1 MAKRGRPKG
10 SLNKKTLEKLEQSSN
25 GIKEEDIGVDAN
37 GSPVVQPLGK
47 AGIGKAMRESL
58 GKTQEKV
65 LKGPDMEEAHDIIDE
80 VIKTESKPTKKT
92 RTVKDLPRN
101 PSIVEILG
109 LVQETKGKQAKVD
122 ILKQFVDRTDVKYA
136 LKAAFDERVQF
147 TLPDGLPDGFVVGD
161 PDTPE
166 GAMDM
171 APERFIRVFKRMQY
185 WVKGGNANNT
195 SKTSKQEEIFL
206 NTLRSLEKSEAEF
219 LLAIKDKKMPFKSV
233 TKEICELAGFDL
245 TPK

>member
-10 SLNKKTLEKLEQSSN
+10 SLNKKTLEKQVQEIEQNVALETADAVLTKQASPPSA
-25 GIKEEDIGVDAN
+25 VDDAADVM
-37 GSPVVQPLGK
+37 SKYEKPLG
-47 AGIGKAMRESL
+47 E
-58 GKTQEKV
+58 TQKKV
-65 LKGPDMEEAHDIIDE
+65 LDGP
-80 VIKTESKPTKKT
+80 KTKT
-92 RTVKDLPRN
+92 VSALPRN
-101 PSIVEILG
+101 PSIVEILA
-109 LVQETKGKQAKVD
+109 LVEETKGKQSKID
-122 ILKQFVDRTDVKYA
+122 ILKQFVDRNDVKYA

-147 TLPDGLPDGFVVGD
+147 TLPEGLPEGTVIGD

-185 WVKGGNANNT
+185 WVKGGLANST
-195 SKTSKQEEIFL
+195 SKVTKQEEIFL

-219 LLAIKDKKMPFKSV
+219 LLAIKDKTMPFKSV
-233 TKEICELAGFDL
+233 TKEICEDAGFDL

>member
-10 SLNKKTLEKLEQSSN
+10 SLNKKTLEKIVQEKEQEVALEKADAVLTKQASPPSA
-25 GIKEEDIGVDAN
+25 VDDAADVM
-37 GSPVVQPLGK
+37 SKYEKP
-47 AGIGKAMRESL
+47 L
-58 GKTQEKV
+58 GKTQKKV
-65 LKGPDMEEAHDIIDE
+65 LDGPD
-80 VIKTESKPTKKT
+80 TKV

-109 LVQETKGKQAKVD
+109 LVEETKGKQSKID
-122 ILKQFVDRTDVKYA
+122 ILKQFTSRNDVKYA
-136 LKAAFDERVQF
+136 LKAAFDDRVQF
-147 TLPDGLPDGFVVGD
+147 TLPEGIPEGTVVGD

-185 WVKGGNANNT
+185 WVEGGSAQA
-195 SKTSKQEEIFL
+195 SAAKREEIFL
-206 NTLRSLEKSEAEF
+206 NTLRSLEKTEAEF
-219 LLAIKDKKMPFKSV
+219 LLAIKDKTMPFKSV

>member
-10 SLNKKTLEKLEQSSN
+10 SLNKKTLEKLVQEKEQEVSLEKADAVLTKQMSPPSA
-25 GIKEEDIGVDAN
+25 VDDAADVM
-37 GSPVVQPLGK
+37 SKYEKPLGD
-47 AGIGKAMRESL
+47 
-58 GKTQEKV
+58 TQKKV
-65 LKGPDMEEAHDIIDE
+65 LDGPE
-80 VIKTESKPTKKT
+80 IKVKS
-92 RTVKDLPRN
+92 VKDLPRN

-109 LVQETKGKQAKVD
+109 LVEETKGKQSKVD
-122 ILKQFVDRTDVKYA
+122 ILKQFNGRNDVKYA
-136 LKAAFDERVQF
+136 LKAAFDDRVQF
-147 TLPDGLPDGFVVGD
+147 TLPEGLPDGFVVGD

-185 WVKGGNANNT
+185 WVEGGSAQASQ
-195 SKTSKQEEIFL
+195 SKREEIYL
-206 NTLRSLEKSEAEF
+206 NTLKSLEKSEAEF
-219 LLAIKDKKMPFKSV
+219 LVAIKEKTMPFKSV

>member
-10 SLNKKTLEKLEQSSN
+10 SLNKKTLEKVANEEIQAV
-25 GIKEEDIGVDAN
+25 KEESIPSAVDDAADVMS
-37 GSPVVQPLGK
+37 GYKPK
-47 AGIGKAMRESL
+47 SL
-58 GKTQEKV
+58 EEATLSATQEKV
-65 LKGPDMEEAHDIIDE
+65 LKGPDVKET
-80 VIKTESKPTKKT
+80 KTKT
-92 RTVKDLPRN
+92 RTVKDLPTN
-101 PSIVEILG
+101 PSIVEILA
-109 LVQETKGKQAKVD
+109 LVEETKGKQSKVD
-122 ILKQFVDRTDVKYA
+122 ILKHFADRNDVKYA

-185 WVKGGNANNT
+185 WVEGGRAQASQ
-195 SKTSKQEEIFL
+195 SKREEIFL

-219 LLAIKDKKMPFKSV
+219 LLEIKDKKMPFKSI

-245 TPK
+245 SPK

>member
-10 SLNKKTLEKLEQSSN
+10 SLNKKTIEKLEKQ
-25 GIKEEDIGVDAN
+25 
-37 GSPVVQPLGK
+37 
-47 AGIGKAMRESL
+47 ESL
-58 GKTQEKV
+58 PSAVDDAADVMSGYEPKSELSPTQEKI
-65 LKGPDMEEAHDIIDE
+65 LKGPDVKETKE
-80 VIKTESKPTKKT
+80 TKPS
-92 RTVKDLPRN
+92 RTVSDLPRN

-109 LVQETKGKQAKVD
+109 LVEETKGKQSKVD
-122 ILKQFVDRTDVKYA
+122 ILKQFTGRNDVKYA
-136 LKAAFDERVQF
+136 LKAAFDPRVVF
-147 TLPDGLPDGFVVGD
+147 TLPDGLPDGFVIGD

-185 WVKGGNANNT
+185 WVEGGSAQASQ
-195 SKTSKQEEIFL
+195 SKREEIYL

-219 LLAIKDKKMPFKSV
+219 LVAIKDKTMPFKSV

-245 TPK
+245 SPK

>member
-10 SLNKKTLEKLEQSSN
+10 SLNKKTLEKLDQSSN

-37 GSPVVQPLGK
+37 GSPVVEP
-47 AGIGKAMRESL
+47 L

-80 VIKTESKPTKKT
+80 VIKTESKPKKKT

-109 LVQETKGKQAKVD
+109 LVEETKGKQSKVD
-122 ILKQFVDRTDVKYA
+122 ILKQFSDRNDVKYA
-136 LKAAFDERVQF
+136 LKAAFDDRVLF
-147 TLPDGLPDGFVVGD
+147 TLPEGLPDGFVVGD

-185 WVKGGNANNT
+185 WVEGGSAQASQ
-195 SKTSKQEEIFL
+195 SKREEIYL

-219 LLAIKDKKMPFKSV
+219 LMAIKEKTMPFKSV
-233 TKEICELAGFDL
+233 TKEICESAGFDL
-245 TPK
+245 SPK

>member
-10 SLNKKTLEKLEQSSN
+10 SLNKKTLKKLDQSSN
-25 GIKEEDIGVDAN
+25 GIKEKDI
-37 GSPVVQPLGK
+37 
-47 AGIGKAMRESL
+47 ESL
-58 GKTQEKV
+58 GETQKTV
-65 LKGPDMEEAHDIIDE
+65 LKGPDMEEAHEIIDE
-80 VIKTESKPTKKT
+80 VIKTESKPKWAPKK
-92 RTVKDLPRN
+92 LPRN
-101 PSIVEILG
+101 PSVVEILA
-109 LVQETKGKQAKVD
+109 LMEETKGKQAKVD
-122 ILKQFVDRTDVKYA
+122 MLKEYVDRADVKYA
-136 LKAAFDERVQF
+136 LKAAFDDRVQF
-147 TLPDGLPDGFVVGD
+147 TLPEGLPENAVVGD
-161 PDTPE
+161 PDTPV

-219 LLAIKDKKMPFKSV
+219 LLAIKDKTMPFKSV

>member
-10 SLNKKTLEKLEQSSN
+10 SLNKKTLEKIVQGKEQEVALEKSDAVLTKQVSPPSAVDDAADVMS
-25 GIKEEDIGVDAN
+25 KYEKPIG
-37 GSPVVQPLGK
+37 
-47 AGIGKAMRESL
+47 E
-58 GKTQEKV
+58 TQKKV
-65 LKGPDMEEAHDIIDE
+65 LDGPD
-80 VIKTESKPTKKT
+80 TKV

-109 LVQETKGKQAKVD
+109 LVEETKGKQSKVD
-122 ILKQFVDRTDVKYA
+122 ILKQFVDRNDVKYA
-136 LKAAFDERVQF
+136 LKAAFDVRVVF
-147 TLPDGLPDGFVVGD
+147 TLPDGLPDGFVIGD

-185 WVKGGNANNT
+185 WVEGGRAQAKQ
-195 SKTSKQEEIFL
+195 SKKEEIFL

-219 LLAIKDKKMPFKSV
+219 LLAIKNKTMPFKSV

-245 TPK
+245 SPK

>member
-10 SLNKKTLEKLEQSSN
+10 SLNKKTLEKLVQEKEQEVSLEKADAVLTKQMSPPSA
-25 GIKEEDIGVDAN
+25 VDDAADVM
-37 GSPVVQPLGK
+37 SKYEKPLGD
-47 AGIGKAMRESL
+47 
-58 GKTQEKV
+58 TQKKV
-65 LKGPDMEEAHDIIDE
+65 LDGPE
-80 VIKTESKPTKKT
+80 TKVK
-92 RTVKDLPRN
+92 TVKDLPRN

-109 LVQETKGKQAKVD
+109 LVEETKGKQSKVD
-122 ILKQFVDRTDVKYA
+122 ILKQFNGRNDVKYA
-136 LKAAFDERVQF
+136 LKAAFDPRVVF
-147 TLPDGLPDGFVVGD
+147 TLPEGLPDGFVIGD

-185 WVKGGNANNT
+185 WVEGGSAQASQ
-195 SKTSKQEEIFL
+195 SKREEIYL

-219 LLAIKDKKMPFKSV
+219 LVAIKDKTMPFKSV

-245 TPK
+245 SPK

>member
-10 SLNKKTLEKLEQSSN
+10 SLNKKTLEKVANEEIQAV
-25 GIKEEDIGVDAN
+25 KEESIPSAVDDAADVMS
-37 GSPVVQPLGK
+37 GYKPK
-47 AGIGKAMRESL
+47 SL
-58 GKTQEKV
+58 EEATLSATQEKV
-65 LKGPDMEEAHDIIDE
+65 LKGPDVKET
-80 VIKTESKPTKKT
+80 KTKT
-92 RTVKDLPRN
+92 RTVKDLPTN
-101 PSIVEILG
+101 PSIVEILA
-109 LVQETKGKQAKVD
+109 LVEETKGKQSKVD
-122 ILKQFVDRTDVKYA
+122 ILKHFADRNDVKYA

-185 WVKGGNANNT
+185 WVEGGSAQA
-195 SKTSKQEEIFL
+195 SQAKREEIYL

-219 LLAIKDKKMPFKSV
+219 LIAIKDKTMPFESV

-245 TPK
+245 SPK

>member
-10 SLNKKTLEKLEQSSN
+10 SLNKKTLEQQDALN
-25 GIKEEDIGVDAN
+25 TADAVLTKEELPSAVDDAAE
-37 GSPVVQPLGK
+37 VMAETKTMGK
-47 AGIGKAMRESL
+47 AGIGKAMRKSI
-58 GKTQEKV
+58 GKTQKKV
-65 LKGPDMEEAHDIIDE
+65 LDGPVEET
-80 VIKTESKPTKKT
+80 VRT
-92 RTVKDLPRN
+92 RTVSDLPRN
-101 PSIVEILG
+101 PSIVEILA
-109 LVQETKGKQAKVD
+109 LVEETKGKQSKVD
-122 ILKQFVDRTDVKYA
+122 ILKTFNERADVKYA

-147 TLPDGLPDGFVVGD
+147 TLPEGLPDGFVIGD
-161 PDTPE
+161 ADTPE

-195 SKTSKQEEIFL
+195 TKSAKQEEIYL

-219 LLAIKDKKMPFKSV
+219 LVAIKDKTMPFKSV
-233 TKEICELAGFDL
+233 TKEICEDAGFDL

>member
-10 SLNKKTLEKLEQSSN
+10 SLNKKTLEK
-25 GIKEEDIGVDAN
+25 IAKTAVKEESLPSAVDDAADVMS
-37 GSPVVQPLGK
+37 GYEPKSKLG
-47 AGIGKAMRESL
+47 A
-58 GKTQEKV
+58 TQEKV
-65 LKGPDMEEAHDIIDE
+65 LNGPDVKETKE
-80 VIKTESKPTKKT
+80 TKPS
-92 RTVKDLPRN
+92 RTVSDLPRN

-109 LVQETKGKQAKVD
+109 LVEETKGKQSKVD
-122 ILKQFVDRTDVKYA
+122 ILKQFNGRNDVKYA
-136 LKAAFDERVQF
+136 LKAAFDPRVVF
-147 TLPDGLPDGFVVGD
+147 TLPEGLPDGFVIGD

-185 WVKGGNANNT
+185 WVEGGSAQASQ
-195 SKTSKQEEIFL
+195 SKREEIFL

-219 LLAIKDKKMPFKSV
+219 LLEIKDKKMPFKSV

-245 TPK
+245 SPK

>member
-10 SLNKKTLEKLEQSSN
+10 SLNKKTLEK
-25 GIKEEDIGVDAN
+25 IAKTAVKEESLPSAVDDAADVMS
-37 GSPVVQPLGK
+37 GYEPKSKLSP
-47 AGIGKAMRESL
+47 
-58 GKTQEKV
+58 TQEKI
-65 LKGPDMEEAHDIIDE
+65 LKGPDVKETKE
-80 VIKTESKPTKKT
+80 TKPS
-92 RTVKDLPRN
+92 RTVSDLPRN

-109 LVQETKGKQAKVD
+109 LVEETKGKQSKVD
-122 ILKQFVDRTDVKYA
+122 ILKQFNGRNDVKYA
-136 LKAAFDERVQF
+136 LKAAFDDRVQF
-147 TLPDGLPDGFVVGD
+147 TLPEGLPDGFVVGD

-185 WVKGGNANNT
+185 WVEGCSAQASQ
-195 SKTSKQEEIFL
+195 SKREEIYL

-219 LLAIKDKKMPFKSV
+219 LMAIKEKTMPFKSV

-245 TPK
+245 SPK

>member
-10 SLNKKTLEKLEQSSN
+10 SLNKKTLEKIANKEVKAV
-25 GIKEEDIGVDAN
+25 KEESLPSAVDDAADVMS
-37 GSPVVQPLGK
+37 GYEPKSKLG
-47 AGIGKAMRESL
+47 A
-58 GKTQEKV
+58 TQEKV
-65 LKGPDMEEAHDIIDE
+65 LNGPDVKETKE
-80 VIKTESKPTKKT
+80 TKPS
-92 RTVKDLPRN
+92 RTVSDLPRN

-109 LVQETKGKQAKVD
+109 LVEETKGKQSKVD
-122 ILKQFVDRTDVKYA
+122 ILKQFTGRNDVKYA
-136 LKAAFDERVQF
+136 LKAAFDPRVVF
-147 TLPDGLPDGFVVGD
+147 TLPEGLPDGFVIGD

-185 WVKGGNANNT
+185 WVEGGSAQASQ
-195 SKTSKQEEIFL
+195 SKREEIYL

-219 LLAIKDKKMPFKSV
+219 LVAIKDKTMPFKSV

-245 TPK
+245 SPK

>member
-10 SLNKKTLEKLEQSSN
+10 SLNKKTLEK
-25 GIKEEDIGVDAN
+25 IAKTAVKEESLPSAVDDAADVMS
-37 GSPVVQPLGK
+37 GYEPKSLEEAKLSP
-47 AGIGKAMRESL
+47 
-58 GKTQEKV
+58 TQEKI
-65 LKGPDMEEAHDIIDE
+65 LKGPDVKET
-80 VIKTESKPTKKT
+80 KTKT
-92 RTVKDLPRN
+92 VADLPRN

-109 LVQETKGKQAKVD
+109 LVEETKGKQSKVD
-122 ILKQFVDRTDVKYA
+122 ILKQFADRNDVKYA
-136 LKAAFDERVQF
+136 LKAAFDDRVQF
-147 TLPDGLPDGFVVGD
+147 TLPEGLPDGFVVGD

-185 WVKGGNANNT
+185 WVEGGRAQA
-195 SKTSKQEEIFL
+195 SQPKREEIFL

-219 LLAIKDKKMPFKSV
+219 LLEIKDKKMPFKSV

-245 TPK
+245 SPK

>member
-10 SLNKKTLEKLEQSSN
+10 SLNKKTLEKIANTEVKAV
-25 GIKEEDIGVDAN
+25 KEESLPSAVDDAADVMS
-37 GSPVVQPLGK
+37 GYEPK
-47 AGIGKAMRESL
+47 SL
-58 GKTQEKV
+58 GETQKEV
-65 LKGPDMEEAHDIIDE
+65 LKGPEEKP
-80 VIKTESKPTKKT
+80 VKTKT
-92 RTVKDLPRN
+92 VSDLPRN

-109 LVQETKGKQAKVD
+109 LVEETKGKQSKVD
-122 ILKQFVDRTDVKYA
+122 ILKQFADRNDVKYA
-136 LKAAFDERVQF
+136 LKAAFDDRVQF
-147 TLPDGLPDGFVVGD
+147 TLPDGLPDGFVIGD

-185 WVKGGNANNT
+185 WVEGGRAQASQ
-195 SKTSKQEEIFL
+195 SKREEIFL

-219 LLAIKDKKMPFKSV
+219 LLAIKEKNMPFKSV

-245 TPK
+245 SPK

>member
-10 SLNKKTLEKLEQSSN
+10 SLNKKTLEKIANEEVKAV
-25 GIKEEDIGVDAN
+25 KEESLPSAVDDAADVMS
-37 GSPVVQPLGK
+37 GYEPKSKLSP
-47 AGIGKAMRESL
+47 
-58 GKTQEKV
+58 TQEKI
-65 LKGPDMEEAHDIIDE
+65 LKGPDVKETKE
-80 VIKTESKPTKKT
+80 TKPS
-92 RTVKDLPRN
+92 RTVSDLPRN
-101 PSIVEILG
+101 PSVVEVLG
-109 LVQETKGKQAKVD
+109 LVEETKGKQSKID
-122 ILKQFVDRTDVKYA
+122 ILKQFTGRNDIKYA
-136 LKAAFDERVQF
+136 LKAAFDPRVVF

-185 WVKGGNANNT
+185 WVEGGSAQASQ
-195 SKTSKQEEIFL
+195 SKREEIFL

-219 LLAIKDKKMPFKSV
+219 LLEIKDKKMPFKSV

-245 TPK
+245 SPK